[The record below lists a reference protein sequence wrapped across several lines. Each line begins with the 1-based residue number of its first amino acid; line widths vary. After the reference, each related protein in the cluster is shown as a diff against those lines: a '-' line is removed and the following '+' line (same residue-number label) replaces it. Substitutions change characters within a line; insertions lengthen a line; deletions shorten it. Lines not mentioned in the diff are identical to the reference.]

1 MAVERDE
8 ATEQARRERERREAW
23 RERELGEN

>member
-8 ATEQARRERERREAW
+8 ATEQARRERDTDSVTFLWKVAS
-23 RERELGEN
+23 